1 MTARL
6 KKRESKLALWSRRIA
21 LFSAQLLII
30 GIILHHFS
38 VLGSREVTNLLAVGI
53 AFALLALVMAG
64 IALLDIWRRGTLG
77 GGLAGWAVFIALVI
91 LAAPLW
97 YFPDLLLKPKIND
110 IVTDPNAP
118 PSFVEIAKLRPAEAN
133 KAQYPGQAF
142 ARQQVNAYPD
152 IAPMTLER
160 SREETYN
167 LVRRTIDEL
176 GWTVVSEQEPSETEP
191 GRIEATAKTLI
202 VGFPDDIA
210 VVVSTARSE
219 SRIDMRS
226 ASRYGQHDF
235 GANARRIRL
244 FFRKVKTGLEEGEKR
259 ALEVALARR
268 AKEEWK
274 ARKERE
280 KIELA
285 KRKAQRAR
293 EDQQR
298 REELQRQ
305 AEAALRLQQEQNQAQ
320 QPFVQERRVQR
331 RRSSGRGFWSLF
343 SR

>member
-1 MTARL
+1 
-6 KKRESKLALWSRRIA
+6 
-21 LFSAQLLII
+21 LIV
-30 GIILHHFS
+30 GIVLHHFS

-53 AFALLALVMAG
+53 AFALLALLMAG
-64 IALLDIWRRGTLG
+64 VALLDIWRRGTPG
-77 GGLAGWAVFIALVI
+77 AGLAGWAVFVALVI

-118 PSFVEIAKLRPAEAN
+118 PSFVEIARLRPAEAN
-133 KAQYPGQAF
+133 GVEYPGQIF
-142 ARQQVNAYPD
+142 ARQQLKAYPD

-160 SREETYN
+160 SREETYD
-167 LVRRTIDEL
+167 LVRRAIGEL
-176 GWTVVSEQEPSETEP
+176 GWKIVFEQRPNETEP
-191 GRIEATAKTLI
+191 GRIEAVDKTLI

-210 VVVSTARSE
+210 IVVSTARSA
-219 SRIDMRS
+219 SRIDVRS
-226 ASRYGQHDF
+226 ASRFGQHDF
-235 GANARRIRL
+235 GANARRIRN

-259 ALEVALARR
+259 ALEIALARR

-285 KRKAQRAR
+285 KRKAQRAK
-293 EDQQR
+293 EDEER
-298 REELQRQ
+298 RQELRRQ
-305 AEAALRLQQEQNQAQ
+305 AQAAIRLQQEQARADR
-320 QPFVQERRVQR
+320 PFVQERTVQR
-331 RRSSGRGFWSLF
+331 RRPRGQGFWSLF

>member
-1 MTARL
+1 MSARL
-6 KKRESKLALWSRRIA
+6 RKRESKLALWSRRIA
-21 LFSAQLLII
+21 LFSAQLLIV
-30 GIILHHFS
+30 GIVLHHFS

-53 AFALLALVMAG
+53 AFALLALLMAG
-64 IALLDIWRRGTLG
+64 VALLDIWRRGSLG
-77 GGLAGWAVFIALVI
+77 AGLAGWAVFIALII

-118 PSFVEIAKLRPAEAN
+118 PSFVEIAKLRPAAAN
-133 KAQYPGQAF
+133 GVEYPGHVF
-142 ARQQVNAYPD
+142 ARQPLKAYPD

-167 LVRRTIDEL
+167 LVRRTSGEL
-176 GWTVVSEQEPSETEP
+176 GWEIVSEQAPSETEP
-191 GRIEATAKTLI
+191 GRIEAVAKTLI

-210 VVVSTARSE
+210 VVVSSARSE

-226 ASRYGQHDF
+226 ASRFGQHDF

-280 KIELA
+280 KIEAA
-285 KRKAQRAR
+285 KRKAQRAK
-293 EDQQR
+293 EDEER
-298 REELQRQ
+298 REELRRQ
-305 AEAALRLQQEQNQAQ
+305 AQAAIRLQQEQAQAT

-331 RRSSGRGFWSLF
+331 RRSQGRGFWSLF